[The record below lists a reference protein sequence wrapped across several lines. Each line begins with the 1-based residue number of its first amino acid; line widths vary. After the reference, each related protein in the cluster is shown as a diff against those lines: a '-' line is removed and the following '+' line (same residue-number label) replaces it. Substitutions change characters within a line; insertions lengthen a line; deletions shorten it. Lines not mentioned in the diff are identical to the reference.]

1 MQSVEMLSMALA
13 QTDNLYAQ
21 VLELWKMYSRKWA
34 ALSIELALIRVLS
47 NREQSSCGSIDEA
60 DRIRGTE
67 GTSRNFIWV
76 ASLLAQPRRPSLCT
90 ARAHKRVDP
99 PSYFKDR
106 FKKTTIEQHSTER
119 GAFSS
124 SDSFWQFGFQATC
137 CTLSWVFKPELFGS
151 PSHSDGQR

>member
-1 MQSVEMLSMALA
+1 MLNNIWRSERERERKRERRKKLCIFRMQSVEMLSMALA

-67 GTSRNFIWV
+67 GTSRNFI
-76 ASLLAQPRRPSLCT
+76 
-90 ARAHKRVDP
+90 
-99 PSYFKDR
+99 
-106 FKKTTIEQHSTER
+106 
-119 GAFSS
+119 
-124 SDSFWQFGFQATC
+124 
-137 CTLSWVFKPELFGS
+137 
-151 PSHSDGQR
+151 